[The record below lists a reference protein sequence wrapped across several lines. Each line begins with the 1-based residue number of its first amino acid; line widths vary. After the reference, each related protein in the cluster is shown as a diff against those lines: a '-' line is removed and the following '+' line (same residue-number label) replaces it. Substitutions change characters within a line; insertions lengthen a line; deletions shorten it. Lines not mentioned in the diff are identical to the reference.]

1 MFIFGK
7 KGKPLNSVA
16 AILKNQPR
24 NSCGQ
29 TGLEIWK
36 PTLKSGKA
44 MWIFKIIASHKSKLI
59 VTLSH

>member
-36 PTLKSGKA
+36 PTLKSGKSY
-44 MWIFKIIASHKSKLI
+44 MDF
-59 VTLSH
+59 